1 MAVYTT
7 IDNPELY
14 FQTKVYTS
22 DGGDDTAITY
32 DGSEDMAPNLVWIKD
47 QSSATSSYV
56 CDSVRGSTKRLR
68 SDGTN
73 AEATETTAVKS
84 FGSDGYTLGTHGA
97 VNSNTSV
104 YATWNWKESATA
116 GFDIVSYTGN
126 GTDDTDISHSLS
138 AVPHVIIVKNLA
150 ATQPWRVQHKA
161 LGETYGSIL
170 NDATAKDDDAT
181 AWSDEAPTSSVFTLG
196 TSANT
201 NNNAQAFIAYLWSE
215 KQGFSKFGSYT
226 GNGNVDGS
234 FIYTGF
240 RPAWFMTKRTDSA
253 NSWNIFDNKRDPHNE
268 VVNHLLADDAGANES
283 GTSDSDVD
291 FCSNGI
297 KIREDNNGV
306 NASGG
311 IYIYMAFAEQ
321 PFVNSNGVPCNAR

>member
-7 IDNPELY
+7 IDDPTLY
-14 FQTKVYTS
+14 FEAVTYT
-22 DGGDDTAITY
+22 GD
-32 DGSEDMAPNLVWIKD
+32 
-47 QSSATSSYV
+47 TSSGTTNNDLSFQPNMVWFKSRTQTENHQIY
-56 CDSVRGSTKRLR
+56 DSVRGATKRLVVN
-68 SDGTN
+68 GTQ
-73 AEATETTAVKS
+73 AEATASTGLTS
-84 FGSDGYTLGTHGA
+84 FDSDGFTTGGENETDSGNIVA
-97 VNSNTSV
+97 
-104 YATWNWKESATA
+104 WCWKESATA

-215 KQGFSKFGSYT
+215 KQGFSSMNSYT
-226 GNGNVDGS
+226 GNGNVDGP

-240 RPAWFMTKRTDSA
+240 RPAYFMTKRTDSA

-268 VVNHLLADDAGANES
+268 VVTHILADDSAGDET

-291 FCSNGI
+291 FLSNGV

>member
-1 MAVYTT
+1 MAYTT

-68 SDGTN
+68 SDADV
-73 AEATETTAVKS
+73 AEATETTGVKS
-84 FGSDGYTLGTHGA
+84 FGSDGFTLGTHGA

-104 YATWNWKESATA
+104 YATWNWKESATS
-116 GFDIVSYTGN
+116 GVDIITWSGN
-126 GTDDTDISHSLS
+126 GSNRTISHSLS
-138 AVPHVIIVKNLA
+138 TAPKMIICKRLDTGDTWWTYNETVGAGGQVYLNGSA
-150 ATQPWRVQHKA
+150 AA
-161 LGETYGSIL
+161 GSDGGVL
-170 NDATAKDDDAT
+170 WNTT
-181 AWSDEAPTSSVFTLG
+181 APTSSVFSLG
-196 TSANT
+196 TNT
-201 NNNAQAFIAYLWSE
+201 GVNGSGGTYVAYAFADV
-215 KQGFSKFGSYT
+215 QGFSSVNSYI
-226 GNGNVDGS
+226 GNGNVDGP
-234 FIYTGF
+234 FVYTGF
-240 RPAWFMTKRTDSA
+240 RPAWFMTKRTDTA

-306 NASGG
+306 NSSGG
-311 IYIYMAFAEQ
+311 KYIYLHGFRRSTIHK
-321 PFVNSNGVPCNAR
+321 FKRSTL